1 MLYSEVMHIPFFILD
16 TISEIVFRNI
26 ESYLLG
32 ITLAVLLLLDD
43 EMETE
48 IAPIWSESSDI
59 KIMQP
64 LETGTY
70 LMTKF
75 LPLWDF
81 RVLSTIPWSDHLMA
95 RTVLLKRVSDLNW
108 DRFLWIYLL

>member
-81 RVLSTIPWSDHLMA
+81 RVLSTIPWSD
-95 RTVLLKRVSDLNW
+95 
-108 DRFLWIYLL
+108 II

>member
-1 MLYSEVMHIPFFILD
+1 MLYREVMQIPFFILD
-16 TISEIVFRNI
+16 TISEIVARNT

-32 ITLAVLLLLDD
+32 ITLAVLLLFDE

-59 KIMQP
+59 KIKHP
-64 LETGTY
+64 LETGMY

-75 LPLWDF
+75 LPL
-81 RVLSTIPWSDHLMA
+81 
-95 RTVLLKRVSDLNW
+95 
-108 DRFLWIYLL
+108 

>member
-1 MLYSEVMHIPFFILD
+1 MVLYNEVMHIPFFILD

-26 ESYLLG
+26 ELYLLG

-48 IAPIWSESSDI
+48 IAPIWWSESSDI
-59 KIMQP
+59 RIMHP

-70 LMTKF
+70 LMMKF
-75 LPLWDF
+75 LPL
-81 RVLSTIPWSDHLMA
+81 
-95 RTVLLKRVSDLNW
+95 
-108 DRFLWIYLL
+108 

>member
-48 IAPIWSESSDI
+48 MTPIGQNPPIS
-59 KIMQP
+59 K
-64 LETGTY
+64 
-70 LMTKF
+70 
-75 LPLWDF
+75 
-81 RVLSTIPWSDHLMA
+81 
-95 RTVLLKRVSDLNW
+95 
-108 DRFLWIYLL
+108 

>member
-1 MLYSEVMHIPFFILD
+1 MHIPFFILD

-26 ESYLLG
+26 ESCLLG

-48 IAPIWSESSDI
+48 IAPIRSESSDI
-59 KIMQP
+59 NTKHP

-70 LMTKF
+70 LMAKF
-75 LPLWDF
+75 LPL
-81 RVLSTIPWSDHLMA
+81 
-95 RTVLLKRVSDLNW
+95 
-108 DRFLWIYLL
+108 

>member
-32 ITLAVLLLLDD
+32 ITLAVLLLLED

-81 RVLSTIPWSDHLMA
+81 RVLSTIPWSD
-95 RTVLLKRVSDLNW
+95 
-108 DRFLWIYLL
+108 II

>member
-1 MLYSEVMHIPFFILD
+1 MHIPFFILD

-48 IAPIWSESSDI
+48 IAPIWWSESSDI
-59 KIMQP
+59 RRMHP
-64 LETGTY
+64 LETDTY
-70 LMTKF
+70 LMMKF
-75 LPLWDF
+75 LPL
-81 RVLSTIPWSDHLMA
+81 
-95 RTVLLKRVSDLNW
+95 
-108 DRFLWIYLL
+108 

>member
-1 MLYSEVMHIPFFILD
+1 MVLYSEVMHIPFFILD

-32 ITLAVLLLLDD
+32 ITLAVLLLLED

-48 IAPIWSESSDI
+48 IAPIRSESSDI
-59 KIMQP
+59 NIMHP

-70 LMTKF
+70 LMMNF
-75 LPLWDF
+75 LPLLDF
-81 RVLSTIPWSDHLMA
+81 KVLSTIPWSA
-95 RTVLLKRVSDLNW
+95 N
-108 DRFLWIYLL
+108 I

>member
-16 TISEIVFRNI
+16 TISVIVFKNT

-59 KIMQP
+59 KIMHP

-70 LMTKF
+70 LMMKF
-75 LPLWDF
+75 LPL
-81 RVLSTIPWSDHLMA
+81 
-95 RTVLLKRVSDLNW
+95 
-108 DRFLWIYLL
+108 

>member
-48 IAPIWSESSDI
+48 ITPIWSESSDI

-81 RVLSTIPWSDHLMA
+81 RVLSTIPWSD
-95 RTVLLKRVSDLNW
+95 
-108 DRFLWIYLL
+108 II

>member
-1 MLYSEVMHIPFFILD
+1 MHIPFFILD

-48 IAPIWSESSDI
+48 IHSYLVRILRYQNNATIRDGYVFDDEISSA
-59 KIMQP
+59 
-64 LETGTY
+64 LG
-70 LMTKF
+70 F
-75 LPLWDF
+75 
-81 RVLSTIPWSDHLMA
+81 
-95 RTVLLKRVSDLNW
+95 
-108 DRFLWIYLL
+108 

>member
-1 MLYSEVMHIPFFILD
+1 MIVFISSNVNCLMLYSEVMHIPFFILD

-32 ITLAVLLLLDD
+32 ITLAVLLLLED

-75 LPLWDF
+75 LPL
-81 RVLSTIPWSDHLMA
+81 
-95 RTVLLKRVSDLNW
+95 
-108 DRFLWIYLL
+108 

>member
-1 MLYSEVMHIPFFILD
+1 MHIPFFILD

-81 RVLSTIPWSDHLMA
+81 RVLSTIPWSD
-95 RTVLLKRVSDLNW
+95 
-108 DRFLWIYLL
+108 II

>member
-1 MLYSEVMHIPFFILD
+1 MRLYNEVMHIPFFILD
-16 TISEIVFRNI
+16 TISEIVFMNI

-32 ITLAVLLLLDD
+32 ITLAVLHLLDD
-43 EMETE
+43 EIETE

-59 KIMQP
+59 KMMHP

-75 LPLWDF
+75 LPL
-81 RVLSTIPWSDHLMA
+81 
-95 RTVLLKRVSDLNW
+95 
-108 DRFLWIYLL
+108 

>member
-81 RVLSTIPWSDHLMA
+81 RVLSTIPWSD
-95 RTVLLKRVSDLNW
+95 N
-108 DRFLWIYLL
+108 I

>member
-1 MLYSEVMHIPFFILD
+1 VLYSEVMHIPFFILD

-48 IAPIWSESSDI
+48 IAPIWWSESSDI
-59 KIMQP
+59 RIMHP

-70 LMTKF
+70 LTMKF
-75 LPLWDF
+75 LPL
-81 RVLSTIPWSDHLMA
+81 
-95 RTVLLKRVSDLNW
+95 
-108 DRFLWIYLL
+108 

>member
-1 MLYSEVMHIPFFILD
+1 MLYSEVMHIPFFILE

-81 RVLSTIPWSDHLMA
+81 RVLSTIPWSD
-95 RTVLLKRVSDLNW
+95 
-108 DRFLWIYLL
+108 II

>member
-1 MLYSEVMHIPFFILD
+1 MHIPFFILD

-48 IAPIWSESSDI
+48 IAPIWWSESSDI
-59 KIMQP
+59 RIMLP
-64 LETGTY
+64 LEMGTY
-70 LMTKF
+70 LMMKF

-81 RVLSTIPWSDHLMA
+81 RVLSTIPWSA
-95 RTVLLKRVSDLNW
+95 
-108 DRFLWIYLL
+108 II

>member
-64 LETGTY
+64 LETDTY

-81 RVLSTIPWSDHLMA
+81 RVLSTIPWSD
-95 RTVLLKRVSDLNW
+95 
-108 DRFLWIYLL
+108 II

>member
-1 MLYSEVMHIPFFILD
+1 LD

-32 ITLAVLLLLDD
+32 ITLAVLLLLDE

-48 IAPIWSESSDI
+48 IAPIWWSESSDI
-59 KIMQP
+59 RIMHP

-70 LMTKF
+70 LMMKF
-75 LPLWDF
+75 LPLWDL
-81 RVLSTIPWSDHLMA
+81 RVLSTTPCSAIIKCLLPSFT
-95 RTVLLKRVSDLNW
+95 TVDQT
-108 DRFLWIYLL
+108 

>member
-1 MLYSEVMHIPFFILD
+1 MHIPFFILD
-16 TISEIVFRNI
+16 TISEMVFKNI

-48 IAPIWSESSDI
+48 IAPIWWSESSDI
-59 KIMQP
+59 RTMHP

-70 LMTKF
+70 LMMKF
-75 LPLWDF
+75 LPL
-81 RVLSTIPWSDHLMA
+81 
-95 RTVLLKRVSDLNW
+95 
-108 DRFLWIYLL
+108 

>member
-1 MLYSEVMHIPFFILD
+1 VLYSEVMHIPFLILD

-43 EMETE
+43 KIETE

-59 KIMQP
+59 KIKHP
-64 LETGTY
+64 LEKGTY
-70 LMTKF
+70 FMTKV
-75 LPLWDF
+75 LPL
-81 RVLSTIPWSDHLMA
+81 
-95 RTVLLKRVSDLNW
+95 
-108 DRFLWIYLL
+108 

>member
-1 MLYSEVMHIPFFILD
+1 M
-16 TISEIVFRNI
+16 
-26 ESYLLG
+26 
-32 ITLAVLLLLDD
+32 AVLLLLDD

-59 KIMQP
+59 KIMHP

-81 RVLSTIPWSDHLMA
+81 RVLSTIPWSDIIYGSY
-95 RTVLLKRVSDLNW
+95 RPLKANVRPELG
-108 DRFLWIYLL
+108 

>member
-32 ITLAVLLLLDD
+32 ITLAVLLLLED

-81 RVLSTIPWSDHLMA
+81 KVLSTIPWSD
-95 RTVLLKRVSDLNW
+95 
-108 DRFLWIYLL
+108 II

>member
-1 MLYSEVMHIPFFILD
+1 MHIPFFILD
-16 TISEIVFRNI
+16 TISEMVFRNI

-48 IAPIWSESSDI
+48 IAPIWWSESSDI
-59 KIMQP
+59 RIMHP

-70 LMTKF
+70 LMMKF
-75 LPLWDF
+75 LPLCEV
-81 RVLSTIPWSDHLMA
+81 RVLSTISWS
-95 RTVLLKRVSDLNW
+95 N
-108 DRFLWIYLL
+108 II